1 VPRRN
6 FIDISTPEMP
16 VIVGYVSSQVSCE
29 CGLWCGIWRDI
40 RTFGNFAYIV
50 SENEGH
56 GIQTVDLTQLRGRKD
71 AILSYRARSRRLA
84 EKTNEEHRKLSTP
97 AKNELV
103 EVFGI
108 FAGKMRSKDKAS
120 IRRNLLF
127 GPAPEPPYDECK
139 PSTLDF
145 TSDYTASDAHNV
157 ITFSVEDQAAGA
169 PPVVITVGTDNHLT
183 AHPYNRGPNG
193 QGPGDKY
200 EVAAMDTVSAW

>member
-40 RTFGNFAYIV
+40 RTYGNFAYIV

-71 AILSYRARSRRLA
+71 AILAYRARSRRLA

-127 GPAPEPPYDECK
+127 GPAPEPPYDGCK